1 MNPNDPNVIP
11 LGVPGVDLAPATAS
25 ETPMGAHDL
34 YAADAPRVM
43 LGQPEVPPMLV
54 TAWGYK
60 REVALVAVGVLIGFS
75 LAKK

>member
-1 MNPNDPNVIP
+1 MNPNDPNVIS
-11 LGVPGVDLAPATAS
+11 LGVPGVDHVPATS
-25 ETPMGAHDL
+25 EEAPMGNHDL